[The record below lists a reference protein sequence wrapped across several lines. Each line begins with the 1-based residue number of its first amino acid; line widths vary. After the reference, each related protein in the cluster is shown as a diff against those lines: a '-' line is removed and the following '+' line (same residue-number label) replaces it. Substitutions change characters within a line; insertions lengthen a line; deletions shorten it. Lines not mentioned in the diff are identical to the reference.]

1 MAADG
6 LNRRHLWSRAAVC
19 LLAAC
24 LLLTGCITESKTPQR
39 AKPISMDQALDDH
52 IQLGLSYI
60 GQGNRKSARHHINKA
75 LEIDPRSPGAHN
87 GLALLYQLEQE
98 TSLAEKHF
106 KRAISL
112 DRGFSRAR
120 NNYGVFLVQE
130 NRMEEAHEQ
139 FVRVV
144 TDTDYGQ
151 RSMAFLNLGITA
163 SALGRDEEAVE
174 AWSRAIAL
182 NPRLAAPYLELAD
195 YHFKAGDYPLAQRM
209 LSAHDSLSRP
219 SARSLWLGLRI
230 EHQFGNR
237 DAVAS
242 KGLALEKL
250 YPYSSE
256 NLEYKQWQANGQ
268 KP

>member
-1 MAADG
+1 MAGDG
-6 LNRRHLWSRAAVC
+6 LNRRHLLSFTAVC

-24 LLLTGCITESKTPQR
+24 LALSGCITESKTPQR
-39 AKPISMDQALDDH
+39 TQPISMDQALEDH
-52 IQLGLSYI
+52 VQLGLSYI
-60 GQGNRKSARHHINKA
+60 GQGNRESARHHINKA
-75 LEIDPRSPGAHN
+75 LEIDPRSAGAHN
-87 GLALLYQLEQE
+87 GLALLYQMEQE
-98 TSLAEKHF
+98 TKLAEEHF

-112 DRGFSRAR
+112 DKKFSRAR
-120 NNYGVFLVQE
+120 NNYGVFLVQQ
-130 NRMEEAHEQ
+130 NRMEEAHDQ
-139 FVRVV
+139 FTRVV
-144 TDTDYGQ
+144 TDTDYDQ

-163 SALGRDEEAVE
+163 SALGRKEEAVE

-182 NPRLAAPYLELAD
+182 NPRLASPYLELAI
-195 YHFKAGDYPLAQRM
+195 YHFNAGDFPLAQRM

-219 SARSLWLGLRI
+219 TARSLWLGLRI
-230 EHQFGNR
+230 EHQFGNK

-256 NLEYKQWQANGQ
+256 NLEYKKWLGNGQ